1 MPGIAVVTNPRSRQ
15 NRRNPRIAGQLSYL
29 LGERGEVAQPGNL
42 EELVDTARRYRDRE
56 IDVLA
61 INGGDGTAHVVLTA
75 FARAYG
81 DAPLPPVAL
90 LRGGTM
96 NTVASGLGL
105 HGKPASLL
113 ASLVDRYHRR
123 EPFALVE
130 RNLLRVD
137 GAEPQ
142 YGFLFGN
149 GIVSN
154 FLEVYYEGS
163 DPTPLKAATV
173 LIRGVASILVG
184 GALAKRLMRPTRVTI
199 KTDTASWPAQDYLTV
214 TAGTVDDMGLRFRP
228 FPEAPRHP
236 GYMQVLGIACR
247 PVDVLWQLVRMRM
260 GLLTNHPDISSSL
273 TRRFELQSDRP
284 ISYMIDGDFHM
295 GGETLRVDVGPT
307 VRLILPDSEA
317 GA

>member
-29 LGERGEVAQPGNL
+29 LGERGEVAQPSTL
-42 EELVDTARRYRDRE
+42 SELVETAKKYRDRE

-81 DAPLPPVAL
+81 GAPLPPVAL

-96 NTVASGLGL
+96 NTVASGLGIR
-105 HGKPASLL
+105 GKPATLL
-113 ASLVDRYHRR
+113 SSLVDRYHRQ

-130 RNLLRVD
+130 RSLLKVD
-137 GAEPQ
+137 GEEPQ
-142 YGFLFGN
+142 FGFLFGN

-154 FLEVYYEGS
+154 FLEAYYEGS
-163 DPTPLKAATV
+163 EPSPLKAASV
-173 LIRGVASILVG
+173 LTRAVASTLVG
-184 GALAKRLMRPTRVTI
+184 GALSARLMRPTRVAM
-199 KTDTASWPAQDYLTV
+199 KTDTGAWPMQDYLTV

-228 FPEAPRHP
+228 FMEAPRHP

-247 PVDVLWQLVRMRM
+247 PVDVLWQLVRMRL
-260 GLLTNHPDISSSL
+260 GLLPNHPDISSSL
-273 TRRFELQSDRP
+273 TRRIELQSDQP
-284 ISYMIDGDFHM
+284 ISYMIDGDFHV
-295 GGETLRVDVGPT
+295 GGTSLRLETGPT
-307 VRLILPDSEA
+307 VRLVLPEEE
-317 GA
+317 G